1 MKTVF
6 LHALPFDGRMWDE
19 TVAAFDGE
27 TFDGDTLAPDLFTLG
42 DSVEAWAAA
51 VVDLI
56 GSEQVILVGC
66 SVGGSCA
73 LEVARAAPKQV
84 EALVLI
90 GAKAG
95 VNPEPD
101 LRDEAVRVLE
111 TEGMAAAWD
120 RYWRPLFADTTA
132 PTVVDAA
139 RALAMSQPV
148 ASVVNGVR
156 AFHDRRDLS
165 AFAATWDGP
174 LIGISGDRDYAPGP
188 SILRALATGDNR
200 MFHLVE
206 NCGHYVNLEQPAAF
220 GELLEGMNDRVIRR

>member
-1 MKTVF
+1 MKTVL
-6 LHALPFDGRMWDE
+6 LHALPFDGRMWDA
-19 TVAAFDGE
+19 TVARFS
-27 TFDGDTLAPDLFTLG
+27 GDTLTPDLFTLG
-42 DSVEAWAAA
+42 DSVAAWAAG
-51 VVDLI
+51 VLDLI

-84 EALVLI
+84 EALVLV

-111 TEGMAAAWD
+111 TEGLGAAWD
-120 RYWRPLFADTTA
+120 RYWRPLFASTTA
-132 PTVVDAA
+132 PSVIASA
-139 RALAMSQPV
+139 RGLAMSQPV

-165 AFAATWDGP
+165 AFAATWDRP
-174 LIGISGDRDYAPGP
+174 LVGISGDHDTAPSP
-188 SILRALATGDNR
+188 SKLRTLATGNNR
-200 MFHLVE
+200 RFHLVE
-206 NCGHYVNLEQPAAF
+206 KCGHYVNLEQPTVF
-220 GELLEGMNDRVIRR
+220 DELLSELAPK